1 MIGSFTGCNWA
12 LQPVHIHYLK
22 REEDMKKFFAFVLAT
37 LFIFSAA
44 GVFAAGGEE
53 AATTTSS
60 LANVDPTGA
69 TVNYWFQHSGSREE
83 ALQEMITEFNESNEW
98 GITVVGEYQGGYS
111 DIYNKMITAIS
122 GNAMPQLVVA
132 YQNQA
137 AGYQVSDALIDMA
150 PYVNDPKWG
159 LGDEVDDFFEGFINQ
174 DINQQFGG
182 QRLGFPPNRSVEV
195 LYYNLTWLKELG
207 YDGPPETWDEFFEM
221 AAAATDADANKF
233 GYAIRTDASNVYA
246 QIISRGGEIQAGS
259 GYDYDSPELKASMEF
274 MKNIYDEGYGIKIAE
289 RYGDQTDFAN
299 RKVLFTMGST
309 SGLPYYRRAIEG
321 SELGEFEWSVAPIPH
336 TTSEPVMDVYGA
348 SLSIPKSTPEQQLAA
363 WLFIK
368 WMSGPEQ
375 QARWVR
381 ASNYFPVR
389 KSTASELD
397 DYFAENP
404 QYEDAFEILTT
415 SVTKAEPPFAGYD
428 EVRDAAAATFNAILD
443 GADVAKAI
451 ADLNEEANEIHQE
464 ASP

>member
-1 MIGSFTGCNWA
+1 MKR
-12 LQPVHIHYLK
+12 VLK
-22 REEDMKKFFAFVLAT
+22 LLLAT
-37 LFIFSAA
+37 LFLVSAA
-44 GVFAAGGEE
+44 GVFAAGTEE
-53 AATTTSS
+53 SSAGASS

-83 ALQEMITEFNESNEW
+83 ALQELISEFNETNEW
-98 GITVVGEYQGGYS
+98 NITVVGEYQGGYS

-137 AGYQVSDALIDMA
+137 AGYQVSGALVDLE
-150 PYVNDPKWG
+150 PYVTDPKWG
-159 LGDEVDDFFEGFINQ
+159 LGDEIDDFFEGFINQ
-174 DINQQFGG
+174 DKNRQFGG

-195 LYYNLTWLKELG
+195 LYYNLTWLKKLG
-207 YDGPPETWDEFFEM
+207 YDRPPETWDEFYEM
-221 AAAATDADANKF
+221 CKAATDADNNKF

-246 QIISRGGEIQAGS
+246 QIISRGGEIQAES
-259 GYDYDSPELKASMEF
+259 GYNYDTPEMKASMEL
-274 MKNIYDEGYGIKIAE
+274 MKRIYDDGYGIKIAE

-321 SELGEFEWSVAPIPH
+321 SEQGPFEWSVAPIPH
-336 TTSEPVMDVYGA
+336 TTETPVMDIYGA
-348 SLSIPKSTPEQQLAA
+348 SLSVPKSTPEQQLAA

-368 WMSGPEQ
+368 WMSEPEQ

-389 KSTASELD
+389 KSTAAELD
-397 DYFAENP
+397 DYFAKNP
-404 QYEDAFEILTT
+404 QYEEAFKILTT
-415 SVTKAEPPFAGYD
+415 SITKAEPPFAGYD
-428 EVRDAAAATFNAILD
+428 EVRDAASAAFNAILD
-443 GADVAKAI
+443 GADIDETI
-451 ADLNEEANEIHQE
+451 ADLNEEANEIHRE